1 MAAADADDAYVMDL
15 SERHLSSRGLH
26 DALARLQNVL
36 HAEDQRDGVAAARPL
51 ELLCAGN
58 DVAKFALPAAE
69 RPQRPAPPQRPH
81 EREPP
86 SRQESYAELHRS
98 QGGLMDM
105 MMGWQDDEATEED
118 EADAYVEPPP
128 PPPPP
133 TVAPPLSDR
142 IIVLDLAGNR
152 LGPDAAPSMKALSS
166 LRRLRSLNLA
176 DNGLESCGGLAA
188 LVTLEALFLQKNY
201 LRSADGLWGLARL
214 SALDLRENNIRSVTA
229 LRPLSCNAALRS
241 LDVRGNPLCDD
252 APKAKDARAR
262 LRSVLVRLAR
272 LGVGPDAR
280 DAAPSTATT
289 TTLADI
295 KPAVAGGD
303 SYAGTHRRQVER
315 RQPSQTGTVRS
326 RPQTGTVRS
335 RPAPPRRRRAPS
347 PPPPPPPE
355 LSRELSPETP
365 AREAARREALADLPW
380 RQPPNPLPRWMLERE
395 VGTAA
400 ADVVV
405 RTRRGAARKD
415 VRTRRRDVRTRPVA
429 APPVGAVD
437 EILGAV
443 ERVVSMH
450 ESGRHY
456 SSVNARANPRPFA
469 V

>member
-36 HAEDQRDGVAAARPL
+36 HAEDQRDGVAGARPL

-81 EREPP
+81 EHEPP

-133 TVAPPLSDR
+133 TAAPPLSDR

-176 DNGLESCGGLAA
+176 DNGLESCNGLAA

-214 SALDLRENNIRSVTA
+214 GALDLRENNIRSVTA

-315 RQPSQTGTVRS
+315 RQPAQTTVRS
-326 RPQTGTVRS
+326 RPQPGTVRS

-450 ESGRHY
+450 ESGRH
-456 SSVNARANPRPFA
+456 SSRVNARANPRPFA